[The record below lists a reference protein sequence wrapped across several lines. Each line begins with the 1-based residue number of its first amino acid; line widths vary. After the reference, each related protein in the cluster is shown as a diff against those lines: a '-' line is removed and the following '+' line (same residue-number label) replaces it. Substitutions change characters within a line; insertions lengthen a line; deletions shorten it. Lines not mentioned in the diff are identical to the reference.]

1 MNLVDL
7 TAVPDGPD
15 NTSICVKCNDSHSSD
30 KYNSEESKM
39 LTLFDS
45 TLSVIAMEW
54 CCHNSNIDTAVQN
67 ILVT

>member
-1 MNLVDL
+1 MFSTMNLVNL

-30 KYNSEESKM
+30 NYNSEESKM

-45 TLSVIAMEW
+45 TL
-54 CCHNSNIDTAVQN
+54 CYSNGMM
-67 ILVT
+67 LS